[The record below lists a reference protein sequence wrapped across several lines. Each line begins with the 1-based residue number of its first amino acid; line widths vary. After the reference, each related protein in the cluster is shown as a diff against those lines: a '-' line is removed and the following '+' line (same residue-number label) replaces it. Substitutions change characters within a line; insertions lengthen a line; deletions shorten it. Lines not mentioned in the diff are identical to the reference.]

1 MSDPQQDRPFLDGS
15 TLRDS
20 KGWDGKSRV
29 DKKAIHVNTDALSDP
44 DFSDEDA
51 PPVEQIDA
59 DEGIT
64 LPRIV
69 SFSH

>member
-1 MSDPQQDRPFLDGS
+1 MSDPQLDRRFLDGS
-15 TLRDS
+15 TPRDS

-29 DKKAIHVNTDALSDP
+29 EKKTIHVNTDALSDP

-59 DEGIT
+59 DEGT
-64 LPRIV
+64 Y
-69 SFSH
+69 SSKN

>member
-1 MSDPQQDRPFLDGS
+1 MSDPPQDQPFLDGS
-15 TLRDS
+15 TPRDS
-20 KGWDGKSRV
+20 KGWDGKLRV

-59 DEGIT
+59 DEGST
-64 LPRIV
+64 LPTTV
-69 SFSH
+69 SFPH